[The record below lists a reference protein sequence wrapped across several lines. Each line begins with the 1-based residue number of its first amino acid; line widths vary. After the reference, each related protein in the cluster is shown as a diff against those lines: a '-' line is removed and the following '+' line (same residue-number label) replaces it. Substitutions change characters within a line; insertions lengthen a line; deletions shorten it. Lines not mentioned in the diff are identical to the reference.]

1 MTGIIYTYPPDYAMA
16 AMGARAL
23 IAAGV
28 RPVLAIDRA
37 DPCLVVEGA
46 DIVRTDFDRQGN
58 LNGRDFILG
67 NLRLME
73 ELATG
78 DYTLKVD
85 SDTLVLNLGMLGER
99 TACAAG
105 IWTGQLQGCAY
116 ALRVADIAAMRR
128 RAERVLKP
136 GVRYMED
143 QVTGYLAVQ
152 RGPVHFPQPSPGFFG
167 GYVLWREAR
176 TPAWCAENA
185 ISVLNF
191 PLRQGMERRAILHAM
206 DAFV

>member
-16 AMGARAL
+16 AMAARAL
-23 IAAGV
+23 RACGV
-28 RPVLAIDRA
+28 SPVLAIDRK
-37 DPCLVVEGA
+37 DPLLVVEGA
-46 DIVRTDFDRQGN
+46 AVVRTDFDRQGN
-58 LNGRDFILG
+58 LNGRDFIVG

-85 SDTLVLNLGMLGER
+85 SDTLVLNLGMLGDR

-116 ALRVADIAAMRR
+116 ALRVADIGAMRR
-128 RAERVLKP
+128 RAERTLKP
-136 GVRYMED
+136 GVRFMED
-143 QVTGYLAVQ
+143 QVTGHLAIKQ
-152 RGPVHFPQPSPGFFG
+152 GPVHFPEPSSGNFG
-167 GYVLWREAR
+167 GYVLWREHR
-176 TPAWCAENA
+176 TPAWCAENR

-191 PLRQGMERRAILHAM
+191 PLRQGMPRPEILAAM
-206 DAFV
+206 DDFV